1 MKPRTVMVAVAL
13 LVATLATTA
22 CGSEQDGQG
31 KDDDATSKQV
41 TMDEEQATKRAEEII
56 HQAVDGMSPKPTL
69 KRIGPEPV
77 GPCVARDDH
86 GSDDRLQLSLSYQ
99 LTGVPGSAAK
109 KLVRQARDAWVK
121 QGYKFQDSDEDWSKP
136 FPSVDMRTEP
146 DDFWMDAVTGVVD
159 RAKGEGLASIVVTS
173 PCFAPAGEPAS
184 KADSTA
190 LHSAPAADDPGVL
203 RALDHSSRI
212 YDALRV
218 RHASRGEGNGV
229 RSVEDAD
236 GAWLHHDWS
245 TDPLTAEEAAD
256 AIGRAQAYL
265 ENANWTVRHVATDAS
280 VPALFAL
287 HEEDKTVVQL
297 VPSAEGTLRVAVT
310 TPATHVT
317 VTDI

>member
-1 MKPRTVMVAVAL
+1 MKLRTTMVAVAL
-13 LVATLATTA
+13 LAVALATAA

-31 KDDDATSKQV
+31 KHDKATSKQV

-69 KRIGPEPV
+69 KRSGPVPV
-77 GPCVARDDH
+77 GPCVADDH
-86 GSDDRLQLSLSYQ
+86 GSDDRLQLSLSYD

-136 FPSVDMRTEP
+136 FPTVDMRTEP

-159 RAKGEGLASIVVTS
+159 RAKGEGLASIGVTS
-173 PCFAPAGEPAS
+173 PCFAPAGDSAS
-184 KADSTA
+184 KADNTA
-190 LHSAPAADDPGVL
+190 LHSATTADDPGVR

-218 RHASRGEGNGV
+218 RHATRGEGDVV
-229 RSVEDAD
+229 RTVQDAD
-236 GAWLHHDWS
+236 GTWLHHDWS

-256 AIGRAQAYL
+256 AIGRAHAYL
-265 ENANWTVRHVATDAS
+265 KSANWTVRHVSTDAP

-287 HEEDKTVVQL
+287 HEEDETVAQL

-310 TPATHVT
+310 TPAAQAT
-317 VTDI
+317 VTDT

>member
-1 MKPRTVMVAVAL
+1 MKLRTTMVVVAL
-13 LVATLATTA
+13 LAVALATTA

-31 KDDDATSKQV
+31 KHDKATSKQV

-69 KRIGPEPV
+69 KRSGPVPV
-77 GPCVARDDH
+77 GPCVADDH
-86 GSDDRLQLSLSYQ
+86 GSDDRLQLSLSYD

-121 QGYKFQDSDEDWSKP
+121 QGYTFQDSDEDWSKP
-136 FPSVDMRTEP
+136 FPKVNMRTEP

-159 RAKGEGLASIVVTS
+159 RAKGEGLASIGVTS

-184 KADSTA
+184 KADSAA
-190 LHSAPAADDPGVL
+190 LYSAPAADDPGVR

-218 RHASRGEGNGV
+218 RHTTQGGTDGV
-229 RSVEDAD
+229 RVVRDAD
-236 GAWLHHDWS
+236 GTWLHHDWS
-245 TDPLTAEEAAD
+245 TDLLTTKEAAD
-256 AIGRAQAYL
+256 ALGRAQTYF
-265 ENANWTVRHVATDAS
+265 ESANWTVRRVATDAS

-287 HEEDKTVVQL
+287 HEEDKTVAQL
-297 VPSAEGTLRVAVT
+297 VPSAEGMVRVAVT
-310 TPATHVT
+310 TPAAHVT
-317 VTDI
+317 ATDI

>member
-1 MKPRTVMVAVAL
+1 MVTVAL
-13 LVATLATTA
+13 LAVALATTA
-22 CGSEQDGQG
+22 CGSEQGGQG
-31 KDDDATSKQV
+31 KHDKATSKQV

-69 KRIGPEPV
+69 KRSGPVPV
-77 GPCVARDDH
+77 GPCVADDH
-86 GSDDRLQLSLSYQ
+86 GSDDRLQLSLSYD

-136 FPSVDMRTEP
+136 FPTVNMRTEP

-159 RAKGEGLASIVVTS
+159 RAKGEGLASIGVTS
-173 PCFAPAGEPAS
+173 PCFAPAGESAS
-184 KADSTA
+184 EADSAA
-190 LHSAPAADDPGVL
+190 LHSAPAADDPGVR

-218 RHASRGEGNGV
+218 RHATRGEGDGV
-229 RSVEDAD
+229 RTVQDAD
-236 GAWLHHDWS
+236 GTWLHHDWS

-265 ENANWTVRHVATDAS
+265 ESANWTVRHAATDAS

-287 HEEDKTVVQL
+287 HEEDRTVAQL
-297 VPSAEGTLRVAVT
+297 VPSTEGTLRVAVT
-310 TPATHVT
+310 TPAAQAT